1 MSFSTSSPG
10 VTRRESTGDE
20 FCSFTILFLK
30 MKCFKFLVL
39 RDDKIVLPEKK
50 FSCCL
55 CLQQL
60 VDNFNDNHMLKYTK
74 YFRRNSKKAN
84 ENFVLLAYTSS

>member
-1 MSFSTSSPG
+1 MTEFFYLQSG
-10 VTRRESTGDE
+10 CHKKGKYDE
-20 FCSFTILFLK
+20 FCFFTILFLK

-39 RDDKIVLPEKK
+39 RDDKIVLPEK

-60 VDNFNDNHMLKYTK
+60 VDNFNDNHMLKYTNPFK
-74 YFRRNSKKAN
+74 VFQ
-84 ENFVLLAYTSS
+84 T